1 MLFSNKNLTRLM
13 LITIIIL
20 ALAAGFYKS
29 ALETENINCK
39 ILEEKVKI
47 LEKQTNKTIE
57 KTTLDF

>member
-13 LITIIIL
+13 LIIIIIL

-29 ALETENINCK
+29 ALETEIKNSQ

>member
-29 ALETENINCK
+29 ALETENINSQ

>member
-29 ALETENINCK
+29 ALETEIKNSQ

>member
-13 LITIIIL
+13 LIIIIIL

-29 ALETENINCK
+29 ALETEIKNCK